1 MVNNGAAWSAKVHHP
16 PGNLSC
22 LSVRSDVTF
31 VRISDCQSGVNERF
45 MAAVTVVS
53 VVDISEGVEGLL
65 QWVLDLDSG
74 VVSFCSCF
82 CCCHCHPLSCHR

>member
-45 MAAVTVVS
+45 MAVVTVVS

-65 QWVLDLDSG
+65 QREIDLEG
-74 VVSFCSCF
+74 VVVSLCSF
-82 CCCHCHPLSCHR
+82 CCCHFHPHFCHR